1 MKKAKKSV
9 IMSLEK
15 KFQEKAMLNFIVGVK
30 NSKKTEKAHEILGR
44 SVLEGKE
51 TMLIVPKQFTF
62 DTDRGILHL
71 LGPRTASE
79 IEVLSFSRL
88 CHVAVKTYGGIKVPI
103 AKSGMREVF
112 MSCAVESVRDS
123 LRVFSRHKNE
133 IALVT
138 KLLDETD
145 RMKNSGVTA
154 DEIEM
159 KAELLSDN
167 LLKEKL
173 LETALVY
180 RSFDAIVSQSH
191 FDDAD
196 MLMKV
201 YEILKNTD
209 FFEGKTIVIDGFKS
223 FTVPEYK
230 LIELMMKKADNL
242 YITLC
247 SDNILDTNDLS
258 AFGCVNATARRLRLI
273 AGNSGVEVGE
283 TINCRRDESNFTPE
297 MYHLQENIYKTTPA
311 VFQAE
316 TERVTLIKADKAENE
331 CDAVARQIKSLIR
344 QSEYRCRDIAVV
356 YRQDERY
363 RKALIRS
370 IKKYDLPLFE
380 DKRQPVASQP
390 LICLVRNLLAVCSEG
405 YNSDYIFRL
414 IKTGLLGY
422 GEKETAELEN
432 YVFVWDINGKQ
443 WLKDFTMNP
452 DGFGGEMGE
461 KQKADLESINSSR
474 KSITDLIGSVKEKLA
489 VSSGRSMADTLYRFL
504 RDSGADQRLKD
515 YAILLESQGLNDL
528 AIEQEQVWD
537 ILMEILDD
545 LAQSLGDRSV
555 SVKRFA
561 ELFELVTASKS
572 LGKLPDGFDQVS
584 ICSADR
590 MLTKS
595 AKAVFLAGMNT
606 GVFPLQRNQAGI
618 FSDYEIKK
626 LEKAELEIGDD
637 VRKLALDERFIC
649 YNALS
654 SAEERIYLSY
664 STGGDGGEILTESEC
679 VRQIE
684 SIFPNCRRLNT
695 ANEDIGELIE
705 SEQSAFELMA
715 KRWNLSDGKTKALK
729 KYFSEKQEYEGK
741 LASIGRAVSDKD
753 FVIEDKDVAVSLFGR
768 NIYLSAS
775 KLEVYSKCPFMYFCK
790 YGLYA
795 NPRERATLDARMGG
809 NVVHHVLEKVL
820 SEYRDREFLS
830 LSEKEIDDRIRHH
843 LNDYLYLYMSD
854 GENMSLRFKYL
865 YSRMFKIL
873 KHLFERITL
882 EFSDSDFI
890 PCDFELAVD
899 RDSTVKPFTV
909 ELSDGKVE
917 LKGKIDRVDKLD
929 KDGKRYI
936 RIVDYKTGTK
946 TFELSDVF
954 YGMNMQM
961 LLYLISIWRGGS
973 EFYESITPAGILYF
987 PANLVHCDVERGES
1001 EEAKAK
1007 KLLSRGK
1014 MNGMLVFDENSIEA
1028 MDKSKKAVF
1037 LPVTFD
1043 KKTGEVKGKFI
1054 TLSQL
1059 ERLGKLMD
1067 GIIRD
1072 MGESLHKGAVGAV
1085 PLSGPNF
1092 SETCSWCSYKDV
1104 CLKEKPK
1111 TRYAEKLSHDDCIRK
1126 LMGGEDG
1133 GENLD

>member
-1 MKKAKKSV
+1 
-9 IMSLEK
+9 
-15 KFQEKAMLNFIVGVK
+15 MLNFITGVK
-30 NSKKTEKAHEILGR
+30 NSSKTKKAHEILGKCA
-44 SVLEGKE
+44 LEGKK

-71 LGPRTASE
+71 LGPKAASE

-88 CHVAVKTYGGIKVPI
+88 CHVAVKTYGGIKTPI

-112 MSCAVESVRDS
+112 MSVAIESVRDS
-123 LRVFSRHKNE
+123 LRVFAKHKNE

-138 KLLDETD
+138 KLLDEID
-145 RMKNSGVTA
+145 RLKNSGITA
-154 DEIEM
+154 DELEM

-180 RSFDAIVSQSH
+180 RSFDAIVSRSH

-201 YEILKNTD
+201 YEILRDTD

-230 LIELMMKKADNL
+230 LIELMMKKADDL

-247 SDNILDTNDLS
+247 SDNILDTNELS
-258 AFGCVNATARRLRLI
+258 AFSCVNATARRLRLI
-273 AGNSGVEVGE
+273 AGKNGSEVGQV
-283 TINCRRDESNFTPE
+283 ICCSRDESAFTDE
-297 MYHLQENIYKTTPA
+297 MYHLQENIYKTAPDI
-311 VFQAE
+311 FEQA
-316 TERVTLIKADKAENE
+316 TDKVTIIKSDKLENE
-331 CDAVARQIKSLIR
+331 CDAVARQIKALIR
-344 QSEYRCRDIAVV
+344 SDEYRCRDIAVV
-356 YRQDERY
+356 YRQDEKY
-363 RKALIRS
+363 RKALVRS
-370 IKKYDLPLFE
+370 VKKYDLPLFE

-390 LICLVRNLLAVCSEG
+390 LICFVRNLLAVCSEG

-432 YVFVWDINGKQ
+432 YVFVWDIKGKQ
-443 WLKDFTMNP
+443 WLREFTMNP
-452 DGFGGEMGE
+452 DGFGSVQGE
-461 KQKADLESINSSR
+461 KQQEALGRINAVR
-474 KSITDLIGSVKEKLA
+474 KSVTDLITGVKEKISDSTGVKIA
-489 VSSGRSMADTLYRFL
+489 EALYRFL
-504 RDSGADQRLKD
+504 RHSGADQRLKD
-515 YAILLESQGLNDL
+515 YALLLEGQGLSDL
-528 AIEQEQVWD
+528 ATEQEQVWD

-545 LAQSLGDRSV
+545 LAQSLGDRPV
-555 SVKRFA
+555 SIKRFA
-561 ELFELVTASKS
+561 QLFELVVASKS
-572 LGKLPDGFDQVS
+572 LGKLPDGFDEVS

-595 AKAVFLAGMNT
+595 AKVVFLVGMNT
-606 GVFPLQRNQAGI
+606 GVFPLQRAQGGI
-618 FSDYEIKK
+618 FSGYEIKK

-637 VRKLALDERFIC
+637 VRKLALEERFIS

-654 SAEERIYLSY
+654 SATERLYLSY
-664 STGGDGGEILTESEC
+664 STGADGGEILTESEC

-684 SIFPNCRRLNT
+684 SIFINCRCINT
-695 ANEDIGELIE
+695 VSQDISELIE

-715 KRWNLSDGKTKALK
+715 KRWNLSDGRTKALK
-729 KYFSEKQEYEGK
+729 KYFSDKKEYEGR
-741 LASIGRAVSDKD
+741 LSAIGRAASDKD
-753 FVIEDKDVAVSLFGR
+753 FSIEDKDVAMSLFGR

-775 KLEVYSKCPFMYFCK
+775 KLEVYSKCPFMYFCR
-790 YGLYA
+790 YGLNA

-820 SEYRDREFLS
+820 SEYKNREFLQ
-830 LSEKEIDDRIRHH
+830 LSEEEIDERIRYH
-843 LNDYLYLYMSD
+843 LNDYLHLYMSD

-873 KHLFERITL
+873 KHLFERIIL
-882 EFSDSDFI
+882 EFEDSDFE
-890 PCDFELAVD
+890 PCDFELSVD

-961 LLYLISIWRGGS
+961 LLYLVSIWRGGS
-973 EFYESITPAGILYF
+973 EFYENITPAGILYF
-987 PANLVHCDVERGES
+987 PANLVHCDVDRNES
-1001 EEAKAK
+1001 EESKAK

-1014 MNGMLVFDENSIEA
+1014 MNGMLVFDEESIEA

-1037 LPVTFD
+1037 LPVSFD
-1043 KKTGEVKGKFI
+1043 KKTGQVKGKFI
-1054 TLSQL
+1054 TLGQL
-1059 ERLGKLMD
+1059 QKLGELMD
-1067 GIIRD
+1067 SIIKD
-1072 MGESLHKGAVGAV
+1072 MGENLHKGVVGAM

-1104 CLKEKPK
+1104 CQKEKP
-1111 TRYAEKLSHDDCIRK
+1111 TARYAEKLSHDDCIRK
-1126 LMGGEDG
+1126 LMGGEDN
-1133 GENLD
+1133 GENLDKGTE

>member
-1 MKKAKKSV
+1 
-9 IMSLEK
+9 
-15 KFQEKAMLNFIVGVK
+15 MLNFIVGVK
-30 NSKKTEKAHEILGR
+30 NSRKTEKAHAILGKCVAQGR
-44 SVLEGKE
+44 Q

-62 DTDRGILHL
+62 DTDRGILRL
-71 LGPRTASE
+71 LGPGTASE

-112 MSCAVESVRDS
+112 MSTAVESVRDS
-123 LRVFSRHKNE
+123 LKVFAKHKNE

-138 KLLDETD
+138 KLLDEID

-180 RSFDAIVSQSH
+180 RSFDAILSQSH

-201 YEILKNTD
+201 YEILKDTD

-242 YITLC
+242 YVTLC

-258 AFGCVNATARRLRLI
+258 AFGCVNATARRLRRI
-273 AGNSGVEVGE
+273 AGNNGVEVGE
-283 TINCRRDESNFTPE
+283 VINCTRNEADFTAE
-297 MYHLQENIYKTTPA
+297 MYHLQNNIYKNTPS
-311 VFQAE
+311 VFAAE
-316 TERVTLIKADKAENE
+316 TEKVTVIKADKTENE

-344 QSEYRCRDIAVV
+344 HGEYRCRDIAVV
-356 YRQDERY
+356 YRQDEKY
-363 RKALIRS
+363 RKALVRS

-414 IKTGLLGY
+414 VKTGLLGY
-422 GEKETAELEN
+422 GEKEIAELEN
-432 YVFVWDINGKQ
+432 YVFVWDIKGKQ
-443 WLKDFTMNP
+443 WLKDFTLNP

-461 KQKADLESINSSR
+461 KQREILGRINETR
-474 KSITDLIGSVKEKLA
+474 KSITDLISGVKEKLTDSA
-489 VSSGRSMADTLYRFL
+489 GRNTAETLYRFL
-504 RDSGADQRLKD
+504 RDSGADRRLRD
-515 YAILLESQGLNDL
+515 YAITLESRGLNDL

-545 LAQSLGDRSV
+545 LAQSLGDRPV
-555 SVKRFA
+555 SSNRFG
-561 ELFELVTASKS
+561 ELFELVVSSKS
-572 LGKLPDGFDQVS
+572 LGKLPDGFDEVS

-595 AKAVFLAGMNT
+595 AKAVFLVGMNT
-606 GVFPLQRNQAGI
+606 GVFPLQRNQGGL
-618 FSDYEIKK
+618 FSNHEIKK

-654 SAEERIYLSY
+654 SAEERVYLSY
-664 STGGDGGEILTESEC
+664 SAGGDSGEILTESEC

-684 SIFPNCRRLNT
+684 SIFPNCKKINT
-695 ANEDIGELIE
+695 ANRDLSELIE

-715 KRWNLSDGKTKALK
+715 KRWKLSDGKTKALK
-729 KYFSEKQEYEGK
+729 KYFSEKQEYEGR

-753 FVIEDKDVAVSLFGR
+753 FTVEDKDVAVSLFGR

-820 SEYRDREFLS
+820 SEYRDKEFLA
-830 LSEKEIDDRIRHH
+830 LSEKEIEDRIRYY
-843 LNDYLYLYMSD
+843 LNEYLHLYMSD
-854 GENMSLRFKYL
+854 GENMTLRFKYL

-882 EFSDSDFI
+882 EFSDSDFV

-961 LLYLISIWRGGS
+961 LLYLVSIWRGGS

-987 PANLVHCDVERGES
+987 PANLVHCDIERGES
-1001 EEAKAK
+1001 EESRTK

-1014 MNGMLVFDENSIEA
+1014 MNGMLVFDEESIEA

-1059 ERLGKLMD
+1059 EKLGILMD
-1067 GIIRD
+1067 GIIKD
-1072 MGESLHKGAVGAV
+1072 MGESLHRGIVSAM

-1111 TRYAEKLSHDDCIRK
+1111 TRYAEKLSHDECIRK
-1126 LMGGEDG
+1126 LMGGEDSG
-1133 GENLD
+1133 KNMD

>member
-1 MKKAKKSV
+1 
-9 IMSLEK
+9 
-15 KFQEKAMLNFIVGVK
+15 MLNFITGVK
-30 NSKKTEKAHEILGR
+30 NSGKTEKAHEILG
-44 SVLEGKE
+44 SCVCEGKQ

-62 DTDRGILHL
+62 DTDRALLHL
-71 LGPRTASE
+71 LGPKTASE

-88 CHVAVKTYGGIKVPI
+88 CHVAVKTYGGITTPI

-112 MSCAVESVRDS
+112 MSVALESVRDS
-123 LRVFSRHKNE
+123 LRVFAKHKNE

-138 KLLDETD
+138 KLLDEID
-145 RMKNSGVTA
+145 RLKNSGITA
-154 DEIEM
+154 DELEM

-196 MLMKV
+196 LLMIV
-201 YEILKNTD
+201 YEILKDTD
-209 FFEGKTIVIDGFKS
+209 FFDGKTIVIDGFKS

-230 LIELMMKKADNL
+230 LIELMMKKSDNL

-258 AFGCVNATARRLRLI
+258 AFSCINATARRLRLM
-273 AGNSGVEVGE
+273 AGNNAVEVGE
-283 TINCRRDESNFTPE
+283 VISCHREKQNFTDE
-297 MYHLQENIYKTTPA
+297 MYHLQESVYKNTFDA
-311 VFQAE
+311 FEEE
-316 TERVTLIKADKAENE
+316 TDKVTLIKADKTENE
-331 CDAVARQIKSLIR
+331 CDAVARQIKALIR
-344 QSEYRCRDIAVV
+344 SGEYRCRDISVV
-356 YRQDERY
+356 YRQDEKY
-363 RKALIRS
+363 RKALVRS

-390 LICLVRNLLAVCSEG
+390 LICFVRNLLAVCSEG

-422 GEKETAELEN
+422 GEKEIAELEN
-432 YVFVWDINGKQ
+432 YVFVWDISGKQ
-443 WLKDFTMNP
+443 WLGDFTMNP
-452 DGFGGEMGE
+452 DGFGSVQGE
-461 KQKADLESINSSR
+461 KQKEALDRINAVR
-474 KSITDLIGSVKEKLA
+474 KSVTDLIAGVKA
-489 VSSGRSMADTLYRFL
+489 QISDSSGCKIAEVLYRFL
-504 RDSGADQRLKD
+504 RECGADQRLKD

-528 AIEQEQVWD
+528 ATEQEQVWD
-537 ILMEILDD
+537 ILMEIFND
-545 LAQSLGDRSV
+545 LAQSLGDRPV
-555 SVKRFA
+555 SVRRFA
-561 ELFELVTASKS
+561 ELFELVVASKS
-572 LGKLPDGFDQVS
+572 LGKLPDGFDEVS

-595 AKAVFLAGMNT
+595 AKVVFAVGMNT
-606 GVFPLQRNQAGI
+606 GVFPLQRNQAGL
-618 FSDYEIKK
+618 FSNHEIKK

-637 VRKLALDERFIC
+637 VRKLALEERFIC

-654 SAEERIYLSY
+654 SATERLYLSY
-664 STGGDGGEILTESEC
+664 STGSDGGEILTESEC
-679 VRQIE
+679 IRQIE
-684 SIFPNCRRLNT
+684 SIFPNCRQINT
-695 ANEDIGELIE
+695 TSQEIGELIE

-715 KRWNLSDGKTKALK
+715 KRWKLSDGKTQALK
-729 KYFSEKQEYEGK
+729 KYFSEKKEYEGR
-741 LASIGRAVSDKD
+741 LSAIGRAVSEKD
-753 FVIEDKDVAVSLFGR
+753 FAIEDKDVAMSLFGK

-775 KLEVYSKCPFMYFCK
+775 KLEVYSKCPFMYFCR
-790 YGLYA
+790 YGLGA

-820 SEYRDREFLS
+820 SEYRDKEFLN
-830 LSEKEIDDRIRHH
+830 LSETEIDERIRYH
-843 LNDYLYLYMSD
+843 LNDYLHLYMSD

-882 EFSDSDFI
+882 EFEDSDFE

-961 LLYLISIWRGGS
+961 LLYLVSIWRGGS

-987 PANLVHCDVERGES
+987 PANLIHCDVERNDS
-1001 EEAKAK
+1001 DEAKVK

-1014 MNGMLVFDENSIEA
+1014 MNGMLVFDEESIEA

-1037 LPVTFD
+1037 LPITFD
-1043 KKTGEVKGKFI
+1043 KKTGQVKGKFI

-1059 ERLGKLMD
+1059 QKLGELMD
-1067 GIIRD
+1067 SIIKD
-1072 MGESLHKGAVGAV
+1072 MGESLHRGVVGAV

-1126 LMGGEDG
+1126 LMGGEDN
-1133 GENLD
+1133 GENLDKGSE

>member
-1 MKKAKKSV
+1 
-9 IMSLEK
+9 
-15 KFQEKAMLNFIVGVK
+15 MLNFIVGVK
-30 NSKKTEKAHEILGR
+30 NSKKTEKAHEILGKC
-44 SVLEGKE
+44 VLEGKE

-71 LGPRTASE
+71 LGPKTASE

-88 CHVAVKTYGGIKVPI
+88 CHVAVKSYGGITTPI

-112 MSCAVESVRDS
+112 MSAAIESVRDS
-123 LRVFSRHKNE
+123 LKVFARHKNE

-138 KLLDETD
+138 KLLDEID
-145 RMKNSGVTA
+145 RMKNSGITA

-159 KAELLSDN
+159 KAEILTDN

-201 YEILKNTD
+201 YEILRDTD

-230 LIELMMKKADNL
+230 LIELMMKEADNL
-242 YITLC
+242 YVTLC
-247 SDNILDTNDLS
+247 SDSILDTNELS

-273 AGNSGVEVGE
+273 AGKNSVEVGQVIACSRNE
-283 TINCRRDESNFTPE
+283 NDFTPE
-297 MYHLQENIYKTTPA
+297 MYHLQDNIYKTDPE
-311 VFQAE
+311 VFEGE
-316 TERVTLIKADKAENE
+316 TDKVTVIKADKAENE

-344 QSEYRCRDIAVV
+344 GEEYRCRDIAVV
-356 YRQDERY
+356 YRQDEKY
-363 RKALIRS
+363 RKSLVRS

-422 GEKETAELEN
+422 EEKEVAELEN
-432 YVFVWDINGKQ
+432 YVFVWDIKGKQ
-443 WLKDFTMNP
+443 WLKEFTMNP
-452 DGFGGEMGE
+452 DGFGGELGE
-461 KQKADLESINSSR
+461 KQQKTLEDINASR
-474 KSITDLIGSVKEKLA
+474 KIITDLISDIKARLTDSTGSKIAEA
-489 VSSGRSMADTLYRFL
+489 LYRFL
-504 RDSGADQRLKD
+504 RESGADQRLKD

-528 AIEQEQVWD
+528 AVEQEQVWD
-537 ILMEILDD
+537 ILMEIFDD
-545 LAQSLGDRSV
+545 LAQSLGDRPV
-555 SVKRFA
+555 GIKRFA
-561 ELFELVTASKS
+561 ELFELVVASKS
-572 LGKLPDGFDQVS
+572 LGKLPDGFDEVS

-595 AKAVFLAGMNT
+595 AKIVFLVGMNT
-606 GVFPLQRNQAGI
+606 GVFPMQRNQGGI
-618 FSDYEIKK
+618 FSNHEIKK
-626 LEKAELEIGDD
+626 LESAELEIGDD
-637 VRKLALDERFIC
+637 VRKLAIDERFIC

-679 VRQIE
+679 IRQVE
-684 SIFPNCRRLNT
+684 SIFPKCRHINT
-695 ANEDIGELIE
+695 ASQDIGELIE

-715 KRWNLSDGKTKALK
+715 SRWKLNDGKTKALK
-729 KYFSEKQEYEGK
+729 KYFSDKPQYEGR
-741 LASIGRAVSDKD
+741 LSAIGRAVSDKD
-753 FVIEDKDVAVSLFGR
+753 FAIENKDVAMSLFGR

-775 KLEVYSKCPFMYFCK
+775 KLEVYSKCPFMYFCR
-790 YGLYA
+790 YGLGA

-820 SEYRDREFLS
+820 SEYRNKEFLN
-830 LSEKEIDDRIRHH
+830 LTEKEIEDRIRHH
-843 LNDYLYLYMSD
+843 LNDYLHLYMSD
-854 GENMSLRFKYL
+854 GENMSLRFSYL

-873 KHLFERITL
+873 RHLFERITL
-882 EFSDSDFI
+882 EFGDSDFE

-909 ELSDGKVE
+909 ELSGGRVE

-954 YGMNMQM
+954 HGMNMQM

-987 PANLVHCDVERGES
+987 PASLMHCDVDRHES

-1014 MNGMLVFDENSIEA
+1014 MNGMLVFDEESIEA

-1043 KKTGEVKGKFI
+1043 KKTGEAKGKFI
-1054 TLSQL
+1054 TLNQL
-1059 ERLGKLMD
+1059 EKLGKLMD
-1067 GIIRD
+1067 SIIKD
-1072 MGESLHKGAVGAV
+1072 MGENLHKGVVGAM

-1092 SETCSWCSYKDV
+1092 SETCNWCSYKDV

-1111 TRYAEKLSHDDCIRK
+1111 ARYAEKLSHDDCIRK
-1126 LMGGEDG
+1126 LMGGEDN